1 MSAEDANSAL
11 VKMDFSRYDKDYKEF
26 IRSNGFYVLTKDMGY
41 WQILSLNS
49 MVKIVGVMSPSL
61 KENY

>member
-1 MSAEDANSAL
+1 
-11 VKMDFSRYDKDYKEF
+11 MDFSRYDKDYKEF